1 MKKKKKC
8 SYLLASAKCVSAAPN
23 VRYSRCLA
31 LLKVLVAAIISSL
44 CWLLLQALRKK
55 EFKGE
60 TADDVMVR
68 I

>member
-31 LLKVLVAAIISSL
+31 LLVAAIISSL